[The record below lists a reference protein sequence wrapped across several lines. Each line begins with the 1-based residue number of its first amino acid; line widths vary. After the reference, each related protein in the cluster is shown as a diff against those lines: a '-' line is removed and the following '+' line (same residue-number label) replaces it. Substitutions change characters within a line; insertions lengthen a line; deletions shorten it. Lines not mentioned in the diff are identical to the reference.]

1 MPNST
6 SNLPI
11 QDKSFF
17 RKISGF
23 SLLEVLVSMTILG
36 LLVTLLYSSFSQ
48 ISRTSL
54 SVEKSLRGR
63 EELRLL
69 MKVVLDDLQAMQY
82 LSRLVELNQSESP
95 GIQIESFDT
104 GLIARL
110 VDGPQG
116 AESSSAI
123 DFHTARHAR
132 FYTEWREQDPRL
144 HEIGYRMQENS
155 ETGRWELWRGYRMQE
170 NSETGRWELW
180 RREDFYVDPDL
191 SEGGRDYL
199 LTDRV
204 TGFLVELLEQEI
216 ELADGGT
223 QENWVKDW
231 DTQEL
236 ACERNSE
243 ASNSFCLPRAIRLSM
258 AVEDEDGQTLE
269 ESLTI
274 NLCVRPCKPEWFE

>member
-23 SLLEVLVSMTILG
+23 SLLEVLVSMAILG

-82 LSRLVELNQSESP
+82 LSRLVELNESESP
-95 GIQIESFDT
+95 GVQIDSFET

-123 DFHTARHAR
+123 DFHAARRARLEHRSAVAPAVMSLAPPSMHAR
-132 FYTEWREQDPRL
+132 QPSR
-144 HEIGYRMQENS
+144 S
-155 ETGRWELWRGYRMQE
+155 
-170 NSETGRWELW
+170 
-180 RREDFYVDPDL
+180 
-191 SEGGRDYL
+191 
-199 LTDRV
+199 
-204 TGFLVELLEQEI
+204 
-216 ELADGGT
+216 
-223 QENWVKDW
+223 
-231 DTQEL
+231 
-236 ACERNSE
+236 
-243 ASNSFCLPRAIRLSM
+243 RLSL
-258 AVEDEDGQTLE
+258 AL
-269 ESLTI
+269 
-274 NLCVRPCKPEWFE
+274 

>member
-11 QDKSFF
+11 QDKSFV

-23 SLLEVLVSMTILG
+23 SLLEVLVSMAILG

-54 SVEKSLRGR
+54 SVENSLRGR

-82 LSRLVELNQSESP
+82 LSRLVELNESESP
-95 GIQIESFDT
+95 GVQIDSFET

-123 DFHTARHAR
+123 DF
-132 FYTEWREQDPRL
+132 
-144 HEIGYRMQENS
+144 
-155 ETGRWELWRGYRMQE
+155 
-170 NSETGRWELW
+170 
-180 RREDFYVDPDL
+180 
-191 SEGGRDYL
+191 
-199 LTDRV
+199 
-204 TGFLVELLEQEI
+204 
-216 ELADGGT
+216 
-223 QENWVKDW
+223 
-231 DTQEL
+231 
-236 ACERNSE
+236 
-243 ASNSFCLPRAIRLSM
+243 
-258 AVEDEDGQTLE
+258 QTLQ
-269 ESLTI
+269 TI
-274 NLCVRPCKPEWFE
+274 QHHIQYNLSFNIFQLAIKIIPLCLVQYISIFPFQFLN

>member
-11 QDKSFF
+11 QDKSFV

-23 SLLEVLVSMTILG
+23 SLLEVLVSMAILG

-54 SVEKSLRGR
+54 SVENSLRGR

-82 LSRLVELNQSESP
+82 LSRLVELNESESP
-95 GIQIESFDT
+95 GVQIDSFET

-123 DFHTARHAR
+123 DFHAARRAR
-132 FYTEWREQDPRL
+132 FYPEWRVQDPRL
-144 HEIGYRMQENS
+144 HEI
-155 ETGRWELWRGYRMQE
+155 GYRMQE